1 VISIGTDALPPD
13 ETSELKVPRFPVKLK
28 LARQYLEVDGQ
39 RFGLQAGMALTA
51 NLKLDKASILELWFN
66 QFTGG
71 ARALR
76 TIR

>member
-1 VISIGTDALPPD
+1 
-13 ETSELKVPRFPVKLK
+13 
-28 LARQYLEVDGQ
+28 
-39 RFGLQAGMALTA
+39 MALTA
-51 NLKLDKASILELWFN
+51 NLKLDKASILELLFN

>member
-1 VISIGTDALPPD
+1 MISIGTDALPPD

-51 NLKLDKASILELWFN
+51 NLNLD
-66 QFTGG
+66 
-71 ARALR
+71 
-76 TIR
+76 